1 MISPDRVSFRMLTD
15 KQIAEIHRATLE
27 VLEKTGVRME
37 HPEAQQLLVGAGC
50 TIGDDDI
57 VRFPADV
64 IERALETS
72 PHHVTVYNRTGTPRM
87 ELTDRNVYYG
97 TVTSL
102 PFMAD
107 ADGTRRP
114 YTLEDCRQMTLIMD
128 YLDSLDFAT
137 GTGNCSD
144 VPPEVCDV
152 HEISCM
158 LEHSAKPALI
168 TTHDEAGLDAI
179 TEICAAYKG
188 GLDGF
193 RQAPFV
199 VYCVCPLTPL
209 HYPQGVLGKMLKS
222 VRSGFPF
229 IAVPA
234 PGAGG
239 TSPVTLAGTLVTGNA
254 EILSALALTQAAEPG
269 SSFIYGGFFT
279 STDMA
284 TMVMT
289 HGSPEFNLM
298 NIAQAEM
305 ARNYRLPSF
314 SSAGCTDAHELDV
327 QAGFECGIS
336 TFVTA
341 LCGANMVH
349 AIGVLGSGTGVNREM
364 LVLNDDLITY
374 TKRMFQAVEVD
385 DQHLAL
391 DEIASIGPGGS
402 FLESDLT
409 AELYRQ
415 ELWMPQRFV
424 RAYFDKWDQAGR
436 PALAQQLAQ
445 ECDRIVREH
454 EPEPIS
460 DDQRQQIQAI
470 IAASD
475 QQRRK
480 DA

>member
-193 RQAPFV
+193 RLPVFSRLGRRARGGGGRIPPRQGRATGRGDSKGLISPSARPSRRAQIDEWL
-199 VYCVCPLTPL
+199 PL
-209 HYPQGVLGKMLKS
+209 
-222 VRSGFPF
+222 
-229 IAVPA
+229 A
-234 PGAGG
+234 
-239 TSPVTLAGTLVTGNA
+239 
-254 EILSALALTQAAEPG
+254 
-269 SSFIYGGFFT
+269 
-279 STDMA
+279 
-284 TMVMT
+284 
-289 HGSPEFNLM
+289 
-298 NIAQAEM
+298 
-305 ARNYRLPSF
+305 
-314 SSAGCTDAHELDV
+314 
-327 QAGFECGIS
+327 
-336 TFVTA
+336 
-341 LCGANMVH
+341 
-349 AIGVLGSGTGVNREM
+349 
-364 LVLNDDLITY
+364 
-374 TKRMFQAVEVD
+374 
-385 DQHLAL
+385 
-391 DEIASIGPGGS
+391 
-402 FLESDLT
+402 
-409 AELYRQ
+409 
-415 ELWMPQRFV
+415 
-424 RAYFDKWDQAGR
+424 
-436 PALAQQLAQ
+436 
-445 ECDRIVREH
+445 
-454 EPEPIS
+454 
-460 DDQRQQIQAI
+460 
-470 IAASD
+470 
-475 QQRRK
+475 
-480 DA
+480 